1 MNSWNE
7 KLPSMSWRRGR
18 TTFSSRPP
26 LQKCLILCRRVLVIP
41 LLVGCGLILR
51 AAADGLELTD
61 GSVFQSRHLLSSVEW
76 ETCNFEI
83 GHSRNYSTRETW
95 WAPKEAY
102 GWLALHIFCVLVIFV
117 ALAIVCD
124 DFFVPSLEAI
134 SEKLDLSE
142 DVAGATFMAA
152 GSSAPELF
160 TSVAGVTVESDVG
173 IGTIV
178 GSAVF
183 NLLVIIALTAA
194 LAGQVLQLDWKPLI
208 RDSICYALSIG
219 FFSWFAW
226 DGKFELHESIILL
239 ALYFLYIV
247 LMKFNRKLMDLMS
260 GAKMFPRDEELPLAS
275 YTLHKGGQ
283 VSPQNTE
290 VTQFVSSDI
299 DVQSDHNTL
308 SSSVAVLQG
317 RQGVPAGKLP
327 PIRPAESNADEGANS
342 KVLLTTNLSDQ
353 RRFSHANKGQ
363 LSRSFAHRRSSA
375 GLAAP
380 GEKIRL
386 KSVAQKQVMKEYRRR
401 SEMVVS
407 QQPTLSVVHVDANGN
422 ARTVPMD
429 DDSETK
435 SVVDPKNDVRMDRE
449 EEAKMKL
456 CPCLPAV
463 SAEFPEYPEEG
474 GVLAPFKYSLG
485 WVLFVVSFP
494 FICMFTWTIP
504 NCSKPHNR
512 KYFLASFTM
521 SIIWIAILSFGM
533 VTLAGRSGCILSV
546 DKFTMGLVVIAIGT
560 SVPDALSS
568 IIVARDGF
576 GDMAVSNA
584 IGSNVFDINLGIGL
598 PFVIRIIIDNFQPIR
613 LLTPKEEEMLS
624 SGSLVVVPHV
634 KFGFILLLILI
645 VALGIFASV
654 RFKLN
659 RKIGISF
666 FTMYVAFV
674 IYAYVQDML
683 CDYDC

>member
-1 MNSWNE
+1 MIS
-7 KLPSMSWRRGR
+7 
-18 TTFSSRPP
+18 
-26 LQKCLILCRRVLVIP
+26 

-83 GHSRNYSTRETW
+83 GHSRNYSARETW
-95 WAPKEAY
+95 WAPDEAY
-102 GWLALHIFCVLVIFV
+102 GWLALHIFSVLVIFV

-194 LAGQVLQLDWKPLI
+194 LAGQVLQLDWRPLI
-208 RDSICYALSIG
+208 RDSICYALSLG

-226 DGKFELHESIILL
+226 DGKFELYESIILL
-239 ALYFLYIV
+239 GLYFLYIV
-247 LMKFNRKLMDLMS
+247 LMKFNTRLMDLMG
-260 GAKMFPRDEELPLAS
+260 GAK
-275 YTLHKGGQ
+275 HKGGQ

-290 VTQFVSSDI
+290 VTQF
-299 DVQSDHNTL
+299 
-308 SSSVAVLQG
+308 
-317 RQGVPAGKLP
+317 
-327 PIRPAESNADEGANS
+327 ESNADEGTNS
-342 KVLLTTNLSDQ
+342 KVVLTANLSDQ

-363 LSRSFAHRRSSA
+363 VSRSFAHRRSSA
-375 GLAAP
+375 GVVAP

-401 SEMVVS
+401 SEMAVS
-407 QQPTLSVVHVDANGN
+407 QQPTVSVVHVDANGN
-422 ARTVPMD
+422 AHTVPID
-429 DDSETK
+429 DDSEAK
-435 SVVDPKNDVRMDRE
+435 SGVDSKTQVRTDE
-449 EEAKMKL
+449 EKEAKMKI

-463 SAEFPEYPEEG
+463 SAEFPEYPEER
-474 GVLAPFKYSLG
+474 GVLAPFKYFIG

-504 NCSKPHNR
+504 DCSKPHNR

-533 VTLAGRSGCILSV
+533 VTLVGRSGCILSV

-560 SVPDALSS
+560 SIPDALSS

-598 PFVIRIIIDNFQPIR
+598 PFVIRIMIDNFQPIR
-613 LLTPKEEEMLS
+613 LLSPKEEKMLS
-624 SGSLVVVPHV
+624 SGSLVMVPHV

-645 VALGIFASV
+645 IALGIFASV

-666 FTMYVAFV
+666 LTMYIAFV